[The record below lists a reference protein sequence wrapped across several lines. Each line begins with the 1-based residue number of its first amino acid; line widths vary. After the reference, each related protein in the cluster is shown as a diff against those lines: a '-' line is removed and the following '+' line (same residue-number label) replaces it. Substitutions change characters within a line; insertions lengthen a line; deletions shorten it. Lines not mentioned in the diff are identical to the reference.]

1 LITIEAL
8 RLKVG
13 SEWAVHIGTFVPIQ
27 SEPSEPVKNG
37 LKGRFNVSI
46 LVRVVDAKQEL
57 PARLFC

>member
-1 LITIEAL
+1 
-8 RLKVG
+8 
-13 SEWAVHIGTFVPIQ
+13 
-27 SEPSEPVKNG
+27 